1 MDKTIHTL
9 NARGNVMLEVMRDY
23 LMLSP
28 QIMNAQINIM
38 KNEVVNL
45 LNGKK
50 INYDDLKSALTPDRK
65 RKEMVFIF
73 DTNLI
78 ESDWYGNDVFK
89 QIIPLFKKES
99 NHSILVGDYI
109 GSSFNQDFLYSI
121 FRTSVKLTKKTIY
134 RHSSQFY
141 MVYINNLSSD
151 MITCFKNGLKNY
163 SGYIGYADMSFQ
175 SSLKIVLSTM
185 LVNLFIK
192 NKNNIIQ
199 GHESDRSN
207 DENINMCGYDFEDYG
222 YHCKSLA
229 SDLFG
234 VLLSYKIERPV
245 IDGFKE
251 DTHFSLNAV
260 HINITD
266 LDSLSILVEEAR
278 LKYLRDNKKESLL
291 RAGLEKVSAREMEKL
306 IKEKINSSYIYS
318 MAYISEY
325 NFSKFNILLEFKANG
340 KQVKLLAAMRYK
352 PEINTLELL
361 TLF

>member
-109 GSSFNQDFLYSI
+109 GSSFDQDFLYST
-121 FRTSVKLTKKTIY
+121 FRTSVKLTKK
-134 RHSSQFY
+134 
-141 MVYINNLSSD
+141 NNL
-151 MITCFKNGLKNY
+151 
-163 SGYIGYADMSFQ
+163 
-175 SSLKIVLSTM
+175 
-185 LVNLFIK
+185 
-192 NKNNIIQ
+192 
-199 GHESDRSN
+199 
-207 DENINMCGYDFEDYG
+207 
-222 YHCKSLA
+222 
-229 SDLFG
+229 
-234 VLLSYKIERPV
+234 
-245 IDGFKE
+245 
-251 DTHFSLNAV
+251 
-260 HINITD
+260 
-266 LDSLSILVEEAR
+266 
-278 LKYLRDNKKESLL
+278 
-291 RAGLEKVSAREMEKL
+291 
-306 IKEKINSSYIYS
+306 
-318 MAYISEY
+318 
-325 NFSKFNILLEFKANG
+325 
-340 KQVKLLAAMRYK
+340 
-352 PEINTLELL
+352 
-361 TLF
+361 